1 MNREDSYR
9 IQVLPQAHRNAY
21 ITRRPLP
28 SFHNVRHGERTRL
41 TRHCPREYRWR
52 RVAHECCQECDCS
65 PFQVLIP
72 VRVVVRVWTRFRHFT
87 VCIALSDFH
96 MSGMASSPAGSS
108 HCTCG
113 KVVVV
118 VKEERKNRDG
128 LKGGCQQDLAKLF
141 GTGLHSEIC
150 LPFRTNMKDF

>member
-72 VRVVVRVWTRFRHFT
+72 VRVVVRVWTRFRHSA
-87 VCIALSDFH
+87 VCH
-96 MSGMASSPAGSS
+96 SSFRSPYECYICLACGFRSLYVVQDGS
-108 HCTCG
+108 CG
-113 KVVVV
+113 GERGEKCRLAR
-118 VKEERKNRDG
+118 EEVEE
-128 LKGGCQQDLAKLF
+128 QDLAN
-141 GTGLHSEIC
+141 
-150 LPFRTNMKDF
+150 FRDWTSLRI